1 MSRSKC
7 RSSLCEVRYAAQLI
21 YLVICV
27 GLPDVPHEGFRP
39 CDGIYHH
46 CRCPFDAWVIPQSS
60 NPCDRLYR
68 CEKRS
73 NVRKQ
78 LPQTTMPVFCDDGV
92 FHTVTHIV
100 SQTPWWWTSMA
111 GLEGFTVRRFY
122 HDALVAASVVPG
134 R

>member
-46 CRCPFDAWVIPQSS
+46 C
-60 NPCDRLYR
+60 
-68 CEKRS
+68 
-73 NVRKQ
+73 
-78 LPQTTMPVFCDDGV
+78 
-92 FHTVTHIV
+92 
-100 SQTPWWWTSMA
+100 
-111 GLEGFTVRRFY
+111 FTVRRFY
-122 HDALVAASVVPG
+122 HDAHGWLLHQCEVPG